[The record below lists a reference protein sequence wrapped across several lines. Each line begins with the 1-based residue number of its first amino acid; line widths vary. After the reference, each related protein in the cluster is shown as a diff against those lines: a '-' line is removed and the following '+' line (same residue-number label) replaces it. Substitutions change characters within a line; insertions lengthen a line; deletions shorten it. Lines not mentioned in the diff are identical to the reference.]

1 MDKDLLVRHRMVQ
14 IQGPEQVLAAER
26 VLERLL
32 EGLGPVGGRR
42 GDHRYDTDGIGIGM
56 DDHEEVE
63 FLKDFYAGLLS
74 VHMLGIQG
82 SGLTE

>member
-32 EGLGPVGGRR
+32 EGLGPVGDWERR
-42 GDHRYDTDGIGIGM
+42 GHGIDM
-56 DDHEEVE
+56 DDRVDLG
-63 FLKDFYAGLLS
+63 FLKDFYAALPVGP
-74 VHMLGIQG
+74 HAGH
-82 SGLTE
+82 SGERSD